1 MMKSRSS
8 LLSSDTYG
16 MVNSALCMVHCLA
29 MPVMVTVGASF
40 LSHPAVELAFI
51 GLAAWAVRSA
61 TGASTPVHLKVLL
74 WTMWSIFTTCLLL
87 EDVHELFG
95 LLGLG
100 ASAGL
105 IAGHVLNL
113 RTRMRVA

>member
-1 MMKSRSS
+1 MRSRSY
-8 LLSSDTYG
+8 LLSSDTCG

-29 MPVMVTVGASF
+29 MPVLVTVGASF

-51 GLAAWAVRSA
+51 ALAGWAVHTAIGA
-61 TGASTPVHLKVLL
+61 TTPAYLKVLL
-74 WTMWSIFTTCLLL
+74 WGMWSLFTASLLL
-87 EDVHELFG
+87 EDVHVAFG
-95 LLGLG
+95 WIGLG

-113 RTRMRVA
+113 RTRTNGS